1 MRVLVITV
9 VHHPQ
14 DARIYFREISALLSH
29 GHQVSYAAA
38 FDSFPISQLDSRIET
53 ITIPRASG
61 KNRIRA
67 LLAVRKLLRTRSI
80 DFDLV
85 LIHDPELLLVASSS
99 KTPVV
104 WDVHEDTAAAIS
116 AKAWLPAL
124 FKRPAARF
132 IKKLELRAEQQHHL
146 LLAEDEYQFRFMKPH
161 PIIPNTT
168 LVPDYVAAAPTK
180 SVVYLGNITTLRG
193 GQTLLSVGKELKP
206 HGISLELI
214 GSCPETE
221 LAAQLNQAVS
231 AGDLIWHGFVPN
243 ETAKQLLPGKLA
255 GLSLLQNH
263 PNYQVSQPTKI
274 YEYLAAGIPVISTA
288 LPHAKKLIDAA
299 DAGVIVDFDNAAQVV
314 AEILN
319 LANDSVAWRRFSE
332 SGHRYVQQNHNW
344 SVDQEKFVSALED
357 FAAK

>member
-1 MRVLVITV
+1 M

-14 DARIYFREISALLSH
+14 DARIYFREISALLSR

-38 FDSFPISQLDSRIET
+38 FDSFSISHLDSRIET

-61 KNRIRA
+61 KSRIKA

-85 LIHDPELLLVASSS
+85 LIHDPELLLVASAS

-116 AKAWLPAL
+116 AKSWLPDFL
-124 FKRPAARF
+124 KRPTAKF

-146 LLAEDEYQFRFMKPH
+146 LLAETEYQSRFKKSH

-180 SVVYLGNITTLRG
+180 SVIYLGNITTLRG
-193 GQTLLSVGKELKP
+193 GQTLLSVGKALKP
-206 HGISLELI
+206 HGIIMELV
-214 GSCPETE
+214 GSCPETA
-221 LAAQLNQAVS
+221 LAAQLTQAAS
-231 AGDLIWHGFVPN
+231 NGDLIWHGFVPN

-288 LPHAKKLIDAA
+288 LPHAKKLINAA
-299 DAGVIVDFDNAAQVV
+299 NAGVIVDFDNAEQVV
-314 AEILN
+314 TEILN
-319 LANDSVAWRRFSE
+319 LANDPAAWQRFSE
-332 SGHRYVQQNHNW
+332 SGHRYVQQHHNW
-344 SVDQEKFVSALED
+344 GVDQEKFISALED

>member
-1 MRVLVITV
+1 MRVLVMTV

-146 LLAEDEYQFRFMKPH
+146 LLAEAEYQFRFMKPH

-168 LVPDYVAAAPTK
+168 LVPDYVGAAPTK

-193 GQTLLSVGKELKP
+193 GQTLLSVGKKLKP

-214 GSCPETE
+214 GGCPETE

-288 LPHAKKLIDAA
+288 LPHAKKLINAA
-299 DAGVIVDFDNAAQVV
+299 GAGVIVDFDNAAQVV

>member
-61 KNRIRA
+61 KSRLKA
-67 LLAVRKLLRTRSI
+67 LLAARKLLRSRSI

-99 KTPVV
+99 KTAVV

-116 AKAWLPAL
+116 AKAWLPKL
-124 FKRPAARF
+124 LKRPAARF

-146 LLAEDEYQFRFMKPH
+146 LLAETEYQSRFTKPH
-161 PIIPNTT
+161 PVIPNTT
-168 LVPDYVAAAPTK
+168 LVPDYGGVGPTK

-193 GQTLLSVGKELKP
+193 GQTLLSVGKSLKQ
-206 HGISLELI
+206 HGILLELI
-214 GSCPETE
+214 GSCPETD
-221 LAAQLNQAVS
+221 LAAQLTKAANN
-231 AGDLIWHGFVPN
+231 GDLIWHGFMPN
-243 ETAKQLLPGKLA
+243 QAAKQLLPGKLA

-288 LPHAKKLIDAA
+288 LPHAKTLINTA
-299 DAGVIVDFDNAAQVV
+299 DAGVIVDFDNAKQVV

-319 LANDSVAWRRFSE
+319 LANDSSAWQRLGKN
-332 SGHRYVQQNHNW
+332 GHRYVKQHHNW
-344 SVDQEKFVSALED
+344 GVDQEKFVSALED